1 MSRITRF
8 ILTLAVISLIGFID
22 LFAATAPSRQARY
35 ISFSNV
41 TSTSV
46 DITMVKGNGNK
57 RVIVFSTDA
66 SIDIPIDGTQY
77 ATADGTLGNAITIA
91 GGSDIVIDNLVG
103 SEWFTTISGLASG
116 QQYYVQV
123 FEYNE
128 DGSNPITA
136 FHQGTNTNNP
146 RSFTTLVTVNPPT
159 ALTVDALTL
168 TATTADLS
176 WTAADPAPDGYIF
189 SLLVDEDGEGSTA
202 DGNEYD
208 GPGDVVQPFDELDIS
223 DDTEFDLTDLVG
235 PSDYKYQLYSYIGN
249 SNSTV
254 AELEFFTPE
263 DNTPPNVASIVLS
276 GQTGTGGAIYE
287 GDAGNNVTF
296 TLTFTEKMKTW
307 LTPTFTFSN
316 TTDLT
321 YVTGSWDGDGDVFTA
336 TFLVSDND
344 QEFID
349 EDITIGNAEDLAGLL
364 ISAGNPTAT
373 DVFSIDNK
381 DGVLSAFDYETAG
394 TNDSQPHCKSGVNND
409 VIEIEITL
417 NEIGF
422 DFNNNTNTNFN
433 VFAEND
439 VQTTT
444 INFGSS
450 TVGPNGV
457 YLFTATL
464 DGSEDQDDYDLTIVF
479 TDGAGNE
486 IIQVEEDLF
495 RIDHVAPVISNE
507 TFTNTCLQEG
517 AVLSFSFDVVEEG
530 CGTFD
535 ATNISISGLPA
546 GNGVLSAP
554 TITGNAPGPYNVAY
568 TYTIGTTTPEGL
580 GNVVIDVTDDAGNAA
595 TTSTNTGVFT
605 VDKTAPT
612 LAGLTLTSES
622 CVNNGTDKI
631 TFTFT
636 GYDDGCGTF
645 DESDLTVTSTSSAT
659 PQFDSKTGAGI
670 SGDAYVFTYT
680 LDISDTDGDYSISVN
695 ATDDAGN
702 SSTPLEGTNIFRVDN
717 TLPIVSNVQVTPGCT
732 SEGTEINITFN
743 VVEEG
748 CFSYETVVI
757 GGLSALDLNPLTKD
771 QTTGTGTVGDPYV
784 LSFRY
789 TLEAGD
795 PDGDYDVVIQV
806 DDDATNSSTNNDA
819 GDIDFSIDN
828 TAPVISNLNVTSA
841 SCLNNGTDKLTFTF
855 NVVEEGCGTFTDEDL
870 TVVTGVTDATP
881 NITQTGDGTSSVPY
895 LFTYTYDVNG
905 EADGEKTITVDA
917 TDDQGNVASTLT
929 ATDAFTVDNTAP
941 TITNVALDNSC
952 VKNTDV
958 ITLTFDVTD
967 VITSHCG
974 AIDNSNITVVNNE
987 ATSGNLNEAF
997 AYQSVVTNGNV
1008 LTFTYTMTVDETNS
1022 IDDSYTVNIDVDDK
1036 AGNSATTNTDASF
1049 TVDNTK
1055 PVING
1060 VSMNTTCENGGN
1072 TVTLTFTAT
1081 EAGCG
1086 TFDQNDITITDDVT
1100 TANAWTYS
1108 TGPIANVYTYTLL
1121 LDAGDPDG
1129 LVTVSI
1135 NATDDAG
1142 NDADEN
1148 SDATFTIDNTAPTF
1162 SNVSVDETCI
1172 NGGNTVTLTFDVAEA
1187 GCGTFDQNDITITD
1201 DVATAN
1207 AWTYS
1212 SGSGAGTY
1220 TYTLAL
1226 DAGDPD
1232 GLLTVSID
1240 ATDDAGNAATTNTD
1254 ATFTIDN
1261 TAPIISALLVTPSCV
1276 TTDEVVTITF
1286 SVEEV
1291 GCGTF
1296 NADDIEL
1303 TINDDGFGPQPE
1315 AIYEPTVNLTG
1326 GTGTNG
1332 DPYTF
1337 SATFTIL
1344 SSHIDGEYVV
1354 TVTAT
1359 DDAGN
1364 SDSDF
1369 DTFDVDQTP
1378 PTLSNL
1384 VTSSVPGG
1392 SPTKVGGSAPNR
1404 ELTIAFDEVTDG
1416 CANFDNG
1423 TITYI
1428 ITGPGNTA
1436 LTVSPAAP
1444 TKTDDTWTTT
1454 VTVPS
1459 NEPSGNYQIIIIA
1472 ADDNGNAD
1480 TLDPAGVEFVIDN
1493 TPPQVSSVTTSHTA
1507 AGPFPPAPVLNRAD
1521 DDATPPE
1528 FYIDVVYNEALD
1540 AGQAIPTLEFHI
1552 PGKNPTSPVAALT
1565 LGVATRPNAN
1575 TLRYPYDLDNT
1586 TNIDMRTIGVRIN
1599 GLNDVVGNTQTVA
1612 NTKGSLFGIDFQTP
1626 QLNSVTPTPNFIVDG
1641 SSQLGLLFSFS
1652 EDMKTDVKPVVSFD
1666 AGNGPDND
1674 SLALVLTYNDGESI
1688 WNSAQLFTAKFDV
1701 DGSHPLD
1708 SDPIAV
1714 GLTVATDLAG
1724 NPFPGS
1730 NESGVFIVDTK
1741 EPTCVSLTTDPVDP
1755 VVNLGDLDFTVTV
1768 VMDQTLDNGVTPTI
1782 TFATSSAFSVSGGAY
1797 STTTNTDDTYTFTV
1811 THNGTTEEE
1820 LEEIMSITGFKDLAG
1835 NVQVIAC
1842 LDTFDVDTDKPDL
1855 VSVTVS
1861 DTDICTSDDEATFT
1875 VTLIF
1880 DEEMDGVTAPV
1891 LTFNPDHSSIF
1902 TNTSGAWS
1910 QTTLNNDT
1918 YTFTSTLDLASIID
1932 ADDIDIAV
1940 SAAKDVLGNTMDVDN
1955 TAGADAFSIDTEEPG
1970 VSNIAFNPIPS
1981 NAFGVN
1987 RSNIGANGFQVV
1999 ITYSEDM
2006 NPTPL
2011 PTITFNDPQGGTG
2024 STALAL
2030 TAGTGEWTSSNV
2042 FTQNYTVND
2051 EEVELDGVNV
2061 TITNGVDLCGNVQS
2075 SSNPEPSFAIDL
2087 IAPTCDG
2094 LYVEYSLINENE
2106 LESQQ
2111 LFANFSEPM
2120 DESIEVQF
2128 NFAVSENFTIQNDGD
2143 WNSPYEFII
2152 SAFHNGTEEGRFTE
2166 TITLDLSGTKPK
2178 DLAGNPIE
2186 SATCDYD
2193 FDVDTRKPLVSS
2205 VSFSPEKI
2213 IATTSSFFVTIVFD
2227 EDMKAA
2233 PNPTIGFNET
2243 LPGLFN
2249 YIGYTTPNTNTFVYE
2264 YGVTDVDLELMDV
2277 DIDIAIGQDVAGNV
2291 MSTHTSTETFNIDQV
2306 EPTVT
2311 SVTFSSHP
2319 GWINRTNIGN
2329 GNFTVT
2335 VVYDE
2340 AMDNTMAPT
2349 IDLDPFAQGNPL
2361 LSDAL
2366 VFASGAWSTGSNTD
2380 DTYTATYNVIDVA
2393 FADEQ
2398 LGATISSGKDACG
2411 NTQVTY
2417 NTDSEG
2423 DGVIDIDLVN
2433 PTVVFDGFTPLAES
2447 CVNGTEAIDFTAND
2461 VNFFN
2466 KVEARIG
2473 AASFATFTSGSDLSA
2488 VSGWG
2493 TATDGPITI
2502 ELKALDL
2509 AGNETII
2516 SRVFTKDATAPVI
2529 SNVQFTNT
2537 CVTTGD
2543 VVTLTFDVAENGC
2556 GTFDSDDITITGFT
2570 NSFIADGG
2578 NPTGSGTYTF
2588 TLLIDGDDTEG
2599 SKSVTINASDA
2610 SGNAATPS
2618 VNNHAFTIDKTAPNY
2633 SLNTP
2638 ASTSCTKAGTTVSMV
2653 INSDDN
2659 TFSCGSY
2666 GASNISA
2673 SVGAINASVS
2683 SLGGTAYRLDINT
2696 TGLTDGAKD
2705 VAIVMTDAA
2714 GNVRNETITNAFT
2727 IDNTAP
2733 VVSNVTV
2740 TPGCENG
2747 GDIVTLTFDVV
2758 ENGCGTFDQND
2769 ITINDNVAT
2778 NNAWTYVSGSGSGTY
2793 TYTLLLDIT
2802 DPNGAVDVS
2811 VDATDDAGN
2820 SSTGNDAGDTDFTI
2834 DNAAPVVAFTNPTS
2848 GATVNSSKVLNFTA
2862 TDGAGC
2868 GITSTEV
2875 SVDNTNW
2882 FAASSGIT
2890 DLGDITQFGGL
2901 LDGGFTLY
2909 IRSTDVA
2916 GNVGTSS
2923 IALVKDAAAPSVSS
2937 VTVSHP
2943 IINIADDGEEFT
2955 VTIVYN
2961 EGMDTSTDPDVNI
2974 TVVNTI
2980 PSSATS
2986 GIWTNS
2992 NTYVASFGNIDVST
3006 PETVSDLDISIL
3018 NSYDDTEDDGNVL
3031 AFEVEADAFDIDT
3044 EAPTCSTMTNN
3055 NPDIY
3060 ENDLSVT
3067 VTVMFT
3073 ENMST
3078 SVNPTFLVTG
3088 TTQLTPGATNWSGN
3102 TFTQTFTHTGVEETT
3117 SANFQIDTGAPL
3129 PTDLAGNPVSA
3140 VLCSTDVDIDTRK
3153 PLVSSVVFSTSLITE
3168 STTSLDVT
3176 VNFDEDMSTPPTIE
3190 FNTLLPGLLTYN
3202 SVSSTSTSFT
3212 YNYSVA
3218 DANLDLDDITV
3229 DVAIGE
3235 DVAGNVMLTHTS
3247 TESFDIDQVAPTI
3260 TDASIKSSNSIDDQ
3274 YARVGHDIILT
3285 LTPSEEL
3292 NTSSFSGNIAGYSI
3306 NSISDQFGLNGTYV
3320 LTVSTDPSVSAGLV
3334 TFSIGYE
3341 DINGNAGA
3349 TLTSVTDASSVTVDK
3364 TAPVGTI
3371 ALASGQSDPTSD
3383 SPINFSLTF
3392 SEDVYGL
3399 TDSDID
3405 VSGTAGAT
3413 TAVITGSGDTY
3424 NVAVSGMTGSGTVVI
3439 NLANGKVTD
3448 IAANGNVNTVLTDN
3462 SVQYDV
3468 SGATDVA
3475 AGAGVEPATL
3485 SSLVDTQGEAVLNF
3499 DFAVTDDGAIPATD
3513 LLATLITDITIS
3525 QGSGNDFADWT
3536 TILSGAV
3543 LTDGTNTV
3551 AASSINSSTIQFTG
3565 LAHGAG
3571 QIGEVADNATKTYTL
3586 KVWLSDTPTGV
3597 IDNMN
3602 LAFKVNRSSFTV
3614 DGARS
3619 SFAGGAGTDI
3629 ESGSTNNAIDVD
3641 ATELAFTTTPVKT
3654 VINTNTTFV
3663 IDATDANGNRDV
3675 DYGPSTVTLTP
3686 NLSTISSGGSGTLTS
3701 GTLTLSTVQFSNAF
3715 ANDYVTAADGTLT
3728 DGVSANFNIKEAAPA
3743 SITNLS
3749 IIPNSNSFKINFTNP
3764 DNKNTLIIAK
3774 KTSSTT
3780 LSYSNEAGMDDETS
3794 WVANTNYGSSATP
3807 SDASTFVI
3815 YAGSGATSVTMY
3827 NLINNFQRYTIAAY
3841 AYAGAL
3847 NSGVQNFNETETTKS
3862 GLTMPKGSNYS
3873 ESISNGLRLGID
3885 NITPQPA
3892 SLNNTV
3898 SLQVETVEDM
3908 PLTLE
3913 LYDSKG
3919 QLIMTLFDGKE
3930 FSSGET
3936 PFEFN
3941 LTNNV
3946 SSGQHFLRLTG
3957 NGHVVIAPFM
3967 IVK

>member
-35 ISFSNV
+35 ITFSNV
-41 TSTSV
+41 TSNSV
-46 DITMVKGNGNK
+46 DITLVKGNGNN

-66 SIDIPIDGTQY
+66 TIDAPTNGVDYSDANGTSLETIAVGIDGDVVY
-77 ATADGTLGNAITIA
+77 
-91 GGSDIVIDNLVG
+91 DNLTG
-103 SEWFTTISGLASG
+103 SGWTSNITGLASG
-116 QQYYVQV
+116 QTYYVQV
-123 FEYNE
+123 FEYNA
-128 DGSNPITA
+128 DGSTPVTA
-136 FHQGTNTNNP
+136 FNTGTGTNNP

-159 ALTVDALTL
+159 NLDANPV

-176 WTAADPAPDGYIF
+176 WTAASPAPDGYIF
-189 SLLVDEDGEGSTA
+189 SLLVDSQGEGF
-202 DGNEYD
+202 GNSAYD
-208 GPGDVVQPFDELDIS
+208 PTTEAVVQPFDELDIS
-223 DDTEFDLTDLVG
+223 DDVAFDLTDLQG

-254 AELEFFTPE
+254 AEYEFFTPLDNTEPQLVSITMSGGTGTNGVVYEE
-263 DNTPPNVASIVLS
+263 DN
-276 GQTGTGGAIYE
+276 
-287 GDAGNNVTF
+287 GNDLTFVVTF
-296 TLTFTEKMKTW
+296 NEKMKTW
-307 LTPTFTFSN
+307 LIPSFTFEN
-316 TTDLT
+316 PTPLDLS
-321 YVTGSWDGDGDVFTA
+321 YVTGSWDDDGTVFTA
-336 TFLVSDND
+336 TVNFAGTTP
-344 QEFID
+344 QENLLID
-349 EDITIGNAEDLAGLL
+349 VTIGNVEDLAGNSLDL
-364 ISAGNPTAT
+364 AFDTEADLFN
-373 DVFSIDNK
+373 IDNT
-381 DGVLSAFDYETAG
+381 DGVLSNFDYETAG
-394 TNDSQPHCKSGVNND
+394 TNDSQPHCKSGVESQT
-409 VIEIEITL
+409 IEIEITL
-417 NEIGF
+417 NETGF

-495 RIDHVAPVISNE
+495 RIDQVAPVISNLQVTGE
-507 TFTNTCLQEG
+507 DGTCLSANDG
-517 AVLSFSFDVVEEG
+517 DVLEFTFEVVEEG

-535 ATNISISGLPA
+535 ENDVSVSIDGPDSDTPSNSLSLVLTSGDGSNATPYLFTGTL
-546 GNGVLSAP
+546 
-554 TITGNAPGPYNVAY
+554 TIHSDDDDGIWDI
-568 TYTIGTTTPEGL
+568 TI
-580 GNVVIDVTDDAGNAA
+580 DATDDAGNAA
-595 TTSTNTGVFT
+595 TQS
-605 VDKTAPT
+605 
-612 LAGLTLTSES
+612 
-622 CVNNGTDKI
+622 
-631 TFTFT
+631 
-636 GYDDGCGTF
+636 
-645 DESDLTVTSTSSAT
+645 
-659 PQFDSKTGAGI
+659 
-670 SGDAYVFTYT
+670 
-680 LDISDTDGDYSISVN
+680 
-695 ATDDAGN
+695 
-702 SSTPLEGTNIFRVDN
+702 
-717 TLPIVSNVQVTPGCT
+717 
-732 SEGTEINITFN
+732 
-743 VVEEG
+743 
-748 CFSYETVVI
+748 
-757 GGLSALDLNPLTKD
+757 
-771 QTTGTGTVGDPYV
+771 
-784 LSFRY
+784 
-789 TLEAGD
+789 
-795 PDGDYDVVIQV
+795 
-806 DDDATNSSTNNDA
+806 TNSS
-819 GDIDFSIDN
+819 
-828 TAPVISNLNVTSA
+828 V
-841 SCLNNGTDKLTFTF
+841 
-855 NVVEEGCGTFTDEDL
+855 
-870 TVVTGVTDATP
+870 
-881 NITQTGDGTSSVPY
+881 
-895 LFTYTYDVNG
+895 
-905 EADGEKTITVDA
+905 
-917 TDDQGNVASTLT
+917 
-929 ATDAFTVDNTAP
+929 FTVDNTAP
-941 TITNVALDNSC
+941 TITNVAITPATC
-952 VKNTDV
+952 VNNTTEL
-958 ITLTFDVTD
+958 TLTFDVTD

-974 AIDNSNITVVNNE
+974 AIDNSDIIINNQE
-987 ATSGNLNEAF
+987 SGTGSLNFAF
-997 AYQSVVTNGNV
+997 AYQSVATAGNV
-1008 LTFTYTMTVDETNS
+1008 LTFTYTMTVDETNAQ
-1022 IDDSYTVNIDVDDK
+1022 DDTYTVEIDVDDK
-1036 AGNSATTNTDASF
+1036 AGNSAIQNTEESF

-1055 PVING
+1055 PVFSNFTI
-1060 VSMNTTCENGGN
+1060 TGGDGSCLAGGSTLEF
-1072 TVTLTFTAT
+1072 TVDVV

-1086 TFDQNDITITDDVT
+1086 TFNSSDINIGVTGAVLNSITADGG
-1100 TANAWTYS
+1100 NP
-1108 TGPIANVYTYTLL
+1108 TGTGTYTFTLL
-1121 LDAGDPDG
+1121 IDGTDNDGDYQ
-1129 LVTVSI
+1129 
-1135 NATDDAG
+1135 
-1142 NDADEN
+1142 
-1148 SDATFTIDNTAPTF
+1148 
-1162 SNVSVDETCI
+1162 
-1172 NGGNTVTLTFDVAEA
+1172 LTFD
-1187 GCGTFDQNDITITD
+1187 
-1201 DVATAN
+1201 
-1207 AWTYS
+1207 
-1212 SGSGAGTY
+1212 GS
-1220 TYTLAL
+1220 
-1226 DAGDPD
+1226 
-1232 GLLTVSID
+1232 
-1240 ATDDAGNAATTNTD
+1240 DDAGNAATQYAPAGVEFSIDNTAPVFSNFTVTGED
-1254 ATFTIDN
+1254 GSCLAGGSTLEFTVDVVEDGCGTFNSSDINIGVAGAVVNSITADGGNPTGSGTYTFTLLIDGTDNSGDYQLAFDGTDDAGNVATHYPPPGVDFSIDN
-1261 TAPIISALLVTPSCV
+1261 TAPIISALSVSSICV

-1286 SVEEV
+1286 SVEEE

-1303 TINDDGFGPQPE
+1303 TIDDNGE
-1315 AIYEPTVNLTG
+1315 ALAIYTPTVNLTG
-1326 GTGTNG
+1326 GTGTNA
-1332 DPYTF
+1332 DPYDF

-1344 SSHIDGEYVV
+1344 SSHIDGTYDV

-1364 SDSDF
+1364 SDSDSDAF
-1369 DTFDVDQTP
+1369 NVDQTP

-1392 SPTKVGGSAPNR
+1392 NPTKVGGTATNR

-1444 TKTDDTWTTT
+1444 TKSVDTWTTT

-1493 TPPQVSSVTTSHTA
+1493 TPPQVSNVTTSHTP

-1540 AGQAIPTLEFHI
+1540 PGQAIPILEFHI

-1565 LGVATRPNAN
+1565 LGVATRPNPH

-1755 VVNLGDLDFTVTV
+1755 VVITTDLDFDVTV
-1768 VMDQTLDNGVTPTI
+1768 VMDQTLDNTVTPTI
-1782 TFATSSAFSVSGGAY
+1782 TFANSNANYSISGGGY
-1797 STTTNTDDTYTFTV
+1797 SQTTDVDDTYSFTV
-1811 THNGTTEEE
+1811 THNGTEEE

-1861 DTDICTSDDEATFT
+1861 DTDICTSDDEATYT

-1955 TAGADAFSIDTEEPG
+1955 TAGADAFSIDTEAPG

-2024 STALAL
+2024 TTALAL
-2030 TAGTGEWTSSNV
+2030 TAGTGSWTSSNV

-2473 AASFATFTSGSDLSA
+2473 AASFATFTSSSDLNT

-2493 TATDGPITI
+2493 TASDGPITI

-2509 AGNETII
+2509 AGNETVI
-2516 SRVFTKDATAPVI
+2516 SRNFTKDATAPVI

-2543 VVTLTFDVAENGC
+2543 VVTLTFDIAENGC

-2618 VNNHAFTIDKTAPNY
+2618 VNNNAFTIDKTAPSY

-2638 ASTSCTKAGTTVSMV
+2638 PSPSCAKAGTTVSLV
-2653 INSDDN
+2653 INSNDD
-2659 TFSCGSY
+2659 TFSCGPY

-2673 SVGAINASVS
+2673 TVGAINASVTNVGIDS
-2683 SLGGTAYRLDINT
+2683 YLLEFNT

-2705 VAIVMTDAA
+2705 VAIVMTDVA

-2747 GDIVTLTFDVV
+2747 GDVVTLTFDVV
-2758 ENGCGTFDQND
+2758 ENGCGIFDQND

-2793 TYTLLLDIT
+2793 EYTLLIDIT
-2802 DPNGAVDVS
+2802 DPDGAVDVS

-2820 SSTGNDAGDTDFTI
+2820 SSTGNDNGDTDFTI
-2834 DNAAPVVAFTNPTS
+2834 DNSAPVVSFTNPTS

-2882 FAASSGIT
+2882 FAASSGVT
-2890 DLGDITQFGGL
+2890 ELGDITQFAGL
-2901 LDGGFTLY
+2901 SDGGFTLY
-2909 IRSTDVA
+2909 IRSTDVP
-2916 GNVGTSS
+2916 GNIGTSS
-2923 IALVKDAAAPSVSS
+2923 IALVKDATSPEVSS

-2955 VTIVYN
+2955 VTVVYN
-2961 EGMDTSTDPDVNI
+2961 EGMDTSIDPSVNI
-2974 TVVNTI
+2974 SVINALPDAAV
-2980 PSSATS
+2980 S
-2986 GIWTNS
+2986 GSWTNS
-2992 NTYVASFGNIDVST
+2992 TTFVASFGLIDVST
-3006 PETVSDLDISIL
+3006 PETVSDLDITIL

-3031 AFEVEADAFDIDT
+3031 ALEVEADAFDIDT
-3044 EAPTCSTMTNN
+3044 EAPTCFDITNN
-3055 NPDIY
+3055 NADIY

-3067 VTVMFT
+3067 VSVQFT
-3073 ENMST
+3073 EDMAT
-3078 SVNPTFLVTG
+3078 SPNPTFIITG
-3088 TTQLTPGATNWSGN
+3088 TTELTPGASNWSGD

-3117 SANFQIDTGAPL
+3117 SAKFEIDEFAAL

-3153 PLVSSVVFSTSLITE
+3153 PLVTSVVFSTSLITE

-3260 TDASIKSSNSIDDQ
+3260 TAASIRSSNSIDNQ

-3285 LTPSEEL
+3285 ITPSEEL
-3292 NTSSFSGNIAGYSI
+3292 NSSSFSGNIAGYSI
-3306 NSISDQFGLNGTYV
+3306 GSVSDQFSLNGTYV

-3341 DINGNAGA
+3341 DLNGNAGA
-3349 TLTSVTDASSVTVDK
+3349 TLTSVTDGSSVTVDK

-3371 ALASGQSDPTSD
+3371 DLAGGQADPTSD
-3383 SPINFSLTF
+3383 SPINFALTF

-3399 TDSDID
+3399 TDEDID

-3413 TAVITGSGDTY
+3413 TATVTTINASTY

-3475 AGAGVEPATL
+3475 AGASVEPATL

-3571 QIGEVADNATKTYTL
+3571 QIGEVADNTTKTYTL
-3586 KVWLSDTPTGV
+3586 KVWLSSSPSGI
-3597 IDNMN
+3597 IDNLN

-3614 DGARS
+3614 DGAGS
-3619 SFAGGAGTDI
+3619 SFAGGVGTDI
-3629 ESGSTNNAIDVD
+3629 ESGSTNNEVEVI
-3641 ATELAFTTTPVKT
+3641 ATELTFTTTPANT
-3654 VINTNTTFV
+3654 EINTDTEFV
-3663 IDATDANGNRDV
+3663 VDATDANGNRDV
-3675 DYGPSTVTLTP
+3675 DYGPSTVTLTA
-3686 NLSTISSGGSGTLTS
+3686 NQSTISSGGSGTLAS
-3701 GTLTLSTVQFSNAF
+3701 GTLTLSTVQFSSAF

-3728 DGVSANFNIKEAAPA
+3728 DGVSDNFNIKEEEPL
-3743 SITNLS
+3743 SVTNLA
-3749 IIPNSNSFKINFTNP
+3749 IISSLNEFDITYSKP
-3764 DNKNTLIIAK
+3764 DTSNTLLLAK
-3774 KTSSTT
+3774 KVFAPF
-3780 LSYSNEAGMDDETS
+3780 SYGDEAGMDNETN
-3794 WVANTNYGSSATP
+3794 WPAYNNAFGNAATP
-3807 SDASTFVI
+3807 NDNDIYVI
-3815 YAGSGATSVTMY
+3815 YSGRDSAITMTNLQGPYIKYSVIAYSY
-3827 NLINNFQRYTIAAY
+3827 N
-3841 AYAGAL
+3841 GDL
-3847 NSGVQNFNETETTKS
+3847 NSSIQNFNETETFAKSFTK
-3862 GLTMPKGSNYS
+3862 PKMSNNTIGGK
-3873 ESISNGLRLGID
+3873 ESIGIGIN

-3892 SLNNTV
+3892 SISNTV
-3898 SLQVETVEDM
+3898 SLQVGSFEDM

-3919 QLIMTLFDGKE
+3919 QKMMTLFEGRD
-3930 FSSGET
+3930 FSAGET

-3941 LTNNV
+3941 LANTI

>member
-1 MSRITRF
+1 
-8 ILTLAVISLIGFID
+8 
-22 LFAATAPSRQARY
+22 
-35 ISFSNV
+35 
-41 TSTSV
+41 
-46 DITMVKGNGNK
+46 MVKGNGNK

-66 SIDIPIDGTQY
+66 SIDIPIDDTQY
-77 ATADGTLGNAITIA
+77 ATADGSMTNAITMA
-91 GGSDIVIDNLVG
+91 GGSDKVIDNLVG
-103 SEWFTTISGLASG
+103 SEWFTTITGLASG

-128 DGSNPITA
+128 DGSTPITA
-136 FHQGTNTNNP
+136 FHQGTSTNNP

-159 ALTVDALTL
+159 ALQATNI

-189 SLLVDEDGEGSTA
+189 SLLVDSQGEGS
-202 DGNEYD
+202 GNSAYD
-208 GPGDVVQPFDELDIS
+208 PTTEAVVQPFDELDIS
-223 DDTEFDLTDLVG
+223 DDVAFDLTDLVG

-254 AELEFFTPE
+254 AELEFFTPA
-263 DNTPPNVASIVLS
+263 DNTQPTVSSVSL
-276 GQTGTGGAIYE
+276 TGEDHDGGALDNVVYE
-287 GDAGNNVTF
+287 ADNGSD
-296 TLTFTEKMKTW
+296 LTFTVTFDEKMRTW
-307 LTPTFTFSN
+307 ETPILQFVNPSASG
-316 TTDLT
+316 LS
-321 YVTGSWDGDGDVFTA
+321 YVTGSWNNDGTVFTA
-336 TFLVSDND
+336 TVNFNGAV
-344 QEFID
+344 QEVDDID
-349 EDITIGNAEDLAGLL
+349 VRITGTSVHDLAGNSL
-364 ISAGNPTAT
+364 NT
-373 DVFSIDNK
+373 DFFNNRDDNVFSIDNE
-381 DGVLSAFDYETAG
+381 DGALSNFEYASISSEELTQTYCRSG
-394 TNDSQPHCKSGVNND
+394 LNDDEV
-409 VIEIEITL
+409 VISITL
-417 NEIGF
+417 AEDGF
-422 DFNNNTNTNFN
+422 DFANISESNFTVVALDQTLQDGYIMAEYVGPGSGAGEYLFSITLDDQVHPEDQYDIIIEFTDQAGNFVTQTVTN
-433 VFAEND
+433 VFGVEN
-439 VQTTT
+439 T
-444 INFGSS
+444 
-450 TVGPNGV
+450 
-457 YLFTATL
+457 
-464 DGSEDQDDYDLTIVF
+464 
-479 TDGAGNE
+479 
-486 IIQVEEDLF
+486 
-495 RIDHVAPVISNE
+495 APVISNVN
-507 TFTNTCLQEG
+507 FSNTCVNGDDL
-517 AVLSFSFDVVEEG
+517 VTL
-530 CGTFD
+530 TFD
-535 ATNISISGLPA
+535 AT
-546 GNGVLSAP
+546 
-554 TITGNAPGPYNVAY
+554 
-568 TYTIGTTTPEGL
+568 
-580 GNVVIDVTDDAGNAA
+580 DV
-595 TTSTNTGVFT
+595 
-605 VDKTAPT
+605 
-612 LAGLTLTSES
+612 
-622 CVNNGTDKI
+622 
-631 TFTFT
+631 
-636 GYDDGCGTF
+636 DGCGTF
-645 DESDLTVTSTSSAT
+645 DENDILVENNTELDNNWGFV
-659 PQFDSKTGAGI
+659 SKVG
-670 SGDAYVFTYT
+670 SLFTYT
-680 LDISDTDGDYSISVN
+680 LDIENGDADGVYDVTIT

-702 SSTPLEGTNIFRVDN
+702 
-717 TLPIVSNVQVTPGCT
+717 
-732 SEGTEINITFN
+732 
-743 VVEEG
+743 
-748 CFSYETVVI
+748 ETI
-757 GGLSALDLNPLTKD
+757 DE
-771 QTTGTGTVGDPYV
+771 TTG
-784 LSFRY
+784 
-789 TLEAGD
+789 
-795 PDGDYDVVIQV
+795 
-806 DDDATNSSTNNDA
+806 
-819 GDIDFSIDN
+819 
-828 TAPVISNLNVTSA
+828 
-841 SCLNNGTDKLTFTF
+841 
-855 NVVEEGCGTFTDEDL
+855 
-870 TVVTGVTDATP
+870 
-881 NITQTGDGTSSVPY
+881 
-895 LFTYTYDVNG
+895 
-905 EADGEKTITVDA
+905 
-917 TDDQGNVASTLT
+917 
-929 ATDAFTVDNTAP
+929 AFTIDNTAP
-941 TITNVALDNSC
+941 TITNVALSSTC

-974 AIDNSNITVVNNE
+974 AIDNGDITVVNNE
-987 ATSGNLNEAF
+987 ATTGNLNAAF
-997 AYQSVVTNGNV
+997 AYQSVATNGNV
-1008 LTFTYTMTVDETNS
+1008 LTFTYTMTTEETNS
-1022 IDDSYTVNIDVDDK
+1022 IDDSYTVTIDVDDK

-1055 PVING
+1055 PVFSNFTITG
-1060 VSMNTTCENGGN
+1060 EDGSCLAGGSTLEF
-1072 TVTLTFTAT
+1072 TVDVV
-1081 EAGCG
+1081 EDGCG
-1086 TFDQNDITITDDVT
+1086 TFNSSDINIGVTGAVENSITADGG
-1100 TANAWTYS
+1100 NP
-1108 TGPIANVYTYTLL
+1108 TGTGTYTFTLL
-1121 LDAGDPDG
+1121 IDGTDNDGDYQ
-1129 LVTVSI
+1129 
-1135 NATDDAG
+1135 
-1142 NDADEN
+1142 
-1148 SDATFTIDNTAPTF
+1148 
-1162 SNVSVDETCI
+1162 
-1172 NGGNTVTLTFDVAEA
+1172 LTFD
-1187 GCGTFDQNDITITD
+1187 
-1201 DVATAN
+1201 
-1207 AWTYS
+1207 
-1212 SGSGAGTY
+1212 GS
-1220 TYTLAL
+1220 
-1226 DAGDPD
+1226 
-1232 GLLTVSID
+1232 
-1240 ATDDAGNAATTNTD
+1240 DDAGNAATQYAPTGVE
-1254 ATFTIDN
+1254 FSIDN
-1261 TAPIISALLVTPSCV
+1261 TAPVISNVAVDKTCVNGGTTVTLSFDVAESGCGVFDNSLITISDNATTANSWTFSSGTGAGTYEYTLLVDANDADNTSVNVTVNADDAAGNSATPVTNTGAFAIDNTEPTVTIVDPTAAAEVNSSKVIDFTENDGSGCGTMVTEASVNGGTNWTTITTGVSTLGDIAEFGPLGDGAVTLSLRTTDGAGNISSPVTTVALTKDATAPTVTLVTPSDQEISIADDGNVFTITIDFNEPMDDSGDNDPVVTITSNVTLANTNLGGSWSTDTRYIAAFSTVDANTPVALEDLDVTISGAKDDTEDDGNQMIEDNTTGADNFSIDTEAPTISFDGTSPAADDCVRGIETVEFTAADASAFSGLDEVRAKINFDDDYEVVTSGFALEDLQAWDSLSQGTFTLYLLALDDFGNTTEITRDLNKDDVAPLISALTVTPSCV
-1276 TTDEVVTITF
+1276 TTDDVVTITF
-1286 SVEEV
+1286 SVEEE

-1303 TINDDGFGPQPE
+1303 TIDDSGFGPE

-1337 SATFTIL
+1337 FATFTIL
-1344 SSHIDGEYVV
+1344 TSHIDGEYLV

-1364 SDSDF
+1364 SDSD
-1369 DTFDVDQTP
+1369 DETFDVDQTP

-1404 ELTIAFDEVTDG
+1404 ELTIVFNEVTDG
-1416 CANFDNG
+1416 CADFVEG
-1423 TITYI
+1423 SISYTV
-1428 ITGPGNTA
+1428 TGPSNVPFTQA
-1436 LTVSPAAP
+1436 IPAP
-1444 TKTDDTWTTT
+1444 TEAPVGTWTAT

-1459 NEPSGNYQIIIIA
+1459 SEPSGNYQIIIIA
-1472 ADDNGNAD
+1472 EDSRGNAD

-1493 TPPQVSSVTTSHTA
+1493 TPPQVSNVTTSHTP

-1575 TLRYPYDLDNT
+1575 TLRYPYDLDNG

-1674 SLALVLTYNDGESI
+1674 SLDLVLTYNEPQSI

-1820 LEEIMSITGFKDLAG
+1820 HEEIMSITGFEDLAG
-1835 NVQVIAC
+1835 NPQVIAC
-1842 LDTFDVDTDKPDL
+1842 LDTFDVDTDRPDV
-1855 VSVTVS
+1855 VSVTV
-1861 DTDICTSDDEATFT
+1861 TDDKICGDDDEGT
-1875 VTLIF
+1875 VDVVITF
-1880 DEEMDGVTAPV
+1880 DEEMNNAVAPDITFDFDIITNGI
-1891 LTFNPDHSSIF
+1891 LTFN
-1902 TNTSGAWS
+1902 SGAW
-1910 QTTLNNDT
+1910 TVGNTV
-1918 YTFTSTLDLASIID
+1918 YTGTFDID
-1932 ADDIDIAV
+1932 ASAEHTIAGV
-1940 SAAKDVLGNTMDVDN
+1940 DVIVNTAEDLLGNVMLQSTTSDLIDVD
-1955 TAGADAFSIDTEEPG
+1955 TELPTVTG
-1970 VSNIAFNPIPS
+1970 IAFNPNPTNIY
-1981 NAFGVN
+1981 GVN
-1987 RSNIGANGFQVV
+1987 RSNIGPNGFQVV
-1999 ITYSEDM
+1999 VTFDEAMDGLS
-2006 NPTPL
+2006 T
-2011 PTITFNDPQGGTG
+2011 PTITFEDLSISGTG
-2024 STALAL
+2024 TVAAAL
-2030 TAGTGEWTSSNV
+2030 TAGTGSWTSSTV
-2042 FTQNYTVND
+2042 FTKEYTVND
-2051 EEVELDGVNV
+2051 ASVELDLV
-2061 TITNGVDLCGNVQS
+2061 TADVSGATDACGNTQNLFDG
-2075 SSNPEPSFAIDL
+2075 SNEEVDFAIDL
-2087 IAPTCDG
+2087 IAPTCEG
-2094 LYVEYSLINENE
+2094 LYVEYSLINENRLLLQE
-2106 LESQQ
+2106 

-2120 DESIEVQF
+2120 DETIDVQF
-2128 NFAVSENFTIQNDGD
+2128 NFAVSGNFTVQNDGN
-2143 WNSPYEFII
+2143 WNDPDEYIV
-2152 SAFHNGTEEGRFTE
+2152 SAYHNGTEEGRFIE

-2193 FDVDTRKPLVSS
+2193 FDVDTKKPLVES

-2473 AASFATFTSGSDLSA
+2473 AASFATFTSSSDLNT

-2493 TATDGPITI
+2493 AASDGPITI

-2509 AGNETII
+2509 AGNETVI
-2516 SRVFTKDATAPVI
+2516 SRNFTKDATAPVI

-2543 VVTLTFDVAENGC
+2543 VVTLTFDIAENGC

-2578 NPTGSGTYTF
+2578 NPIGSGTYTF
-2588 TLLIDGDDTEG
+2588 TLLIDGVDTEG

-2618 VNNHAFTIDKTAPNY
+2618 VNNAAFTIDKTAPNY
-2633 SLNTP
+2633 SSFGS
-2638 ASTSCTKAGTTVSMV
+2638 ASPSCANSSDVVTLVFT
-2653 INSDDN
+2653 SDDN
-2659 TFSCGSY
+2659 TFGCGPY
-2666 GASNISA
+2666 GASNITA
-2673 SVGAINASVS
+2673 ST
-2683 SLGGTAYRLDINT
+2683 SLGAATVITLGSPFYLISVDLSGTDNTDDGTYDI
-2696 TGLTDGAKD
+2696 D
-2705 VAIVMTDAA
+2705 IVMTDAA

-2747 GDIVTLTFDVV
+2747 GDVVTLTFDVV
-2758 ENGCGTFDQND
+2758 ENGCGIFDQND

-2793 TYTLLLDIT
+2793 TYTLLIDIT
-2802 DPNGAVDVS
+2802 DPDGAVDVS

-2820 SSTGNDAGDTDFTI
+2820 SSTGNDSGDTDFTI
-2834 DNAAPVVAFTNPTS
+2834 DNSAPVVAFTNPTS

-2882 FAASSGIT
+2882 FAASSGVT
-2890 DLGDITQFGGL
+2890 ELGDITQFAGL
-2901 LDGGFTLY
+2901 SDGGFTLY
-2909 IRSTDVA
+2909 IRSTDVP
-2916 GNVGTSS
+2916 GNIGTSS
-2923 IALVKDAAAPSVSS
+2923 IALVKDATAPEVSS

-2955 VTIVYN
+2955 VTVVYN
-2961 EGMDTSTDPDVNI
+2961 EGMDTSIDPSVNI
-2974 TVVNTI
+2974 SVINALPDAAV
-2980 PSSATS
+2980 S
-2986 GIWTNS
+2986 GNWTNS
-2992 NTYVASFGNIDVST
+2992 TTFVASFGLIDVST

-3031 AFEVEADAFDIDT
+3031 GLEVEADAFDIDT
-3044 EAPTCSTMTNN
+3044 EAQTCFDITNN
-3055 NPDIY
+3055 NADIY

-3067 VTVMFT
+3067 VSVQYT
-3073 ENMST
+3073 EDMAT
-3078 SVNPTFLVTG
+3078 SPNPTFLITG
-3088 TTQLTPGATNWSGN
+3088 TTELTPGASNWSGD
-3102 TFTQTFTHTGVEETT
+3102 TFTQTFTHTGVEEET
-3117 SANFQIDTGAPL
+3117 SAKFEIDGFAAL

-3153 PLVSSVVFSTSLITE
+3153 PLVTSVVFSTSLITE

-3306 NSISDQFGLNGTYV
+3306 NSISDQFGLNGTYI
-3320 LTVSTDPSVSAGLV
+3320 LTVSTDPGVSAGLV
-3334 TFSIGYE
+3334 TFSIDYE
-3341 DINGNAGA
+3341 DVNGNAGA

-3371 ALASGQSDPTSD
+3371 DLAGGQADPTSD
-3383 SPINFSLTF
+3383 SPINFALTF

-3413 TAVITGSGDTY
+3413 TAIVTTINASTY
-3424 NVAVSGMTGSGTVVI
+3424 NVAVTGMTGSGTVVI

-3475 AGAGVEPATL
+3475 SGAGVEPATL

-3499 DFAVTDDGAIPATD
+3499 DFAVTDDGVVPAAD
-3513 LLATLITDITIS
+3513 LLATLITDISVS
-3525 QGSGNDFADWT
+3525 QGTGNDFGDWT
-3536 TILSGAV
+3536 TILAGAE

-3551 AASSINSSTIQFTG
+3551 SGTVGATTIAFTG

-3614 DGARS
+3614 DGAGS

-3641 ATELAFTTTPVKT
+3641 ATELTFTTTPANT
-3654 VINTNTTFV
+3654 EINTNTTFV
-3663 IDATDANGNRDV
+3663 IDATDENGNRDV
-3675 DYGPSTVTLTP
+3675 DYGPTTVTLTA
-3686 NLSTISSGGSGTLTS
+3686 NQSTISSGGSGTLAS
-3701 GTLTLSTVQFSNAF
+3701 GTLTLNTVQFSTAF
-3715 ANDYVTAADGTLT
+3715 ANDYVTAAGGALT
-3728 DGVSANFNIKEAAPA
+3728 DGVSDNFNIKEEEPSA
-3743 SITNLS
+3743 ITNLS
-3749 IIPNSNSFKINFTNP
+3749 VVNSSTSFALSWTNP
-3764 DNKNTLIIAK
+3764 DSKNTLILAK
-3774 KTSSTT
+3774 KTNSSFA
-3780 LSYSNEAGMDDETS
+3780 YSDEAGMDNETG
-3794 WVANTNYGSSATP
+3794 WPASSTVFGNA
-3807 SDASTFVI
+3807 ASPADNDVYVI
-3815 YAGSGATSVTMY
+3815 YTGASTSVTMT
-3827 NLINNFQRYTIAAY
+3827 NLQNNYTLYSVSAY
-3841 AYAGAL
+3841 AYAGGI
-3847 NSGVQNFNETETTKS
+3847 NSGVQNFNTNEASVVSFTY
-3862 GLTMPKGSNYS
+3862 PKEVDFSKD
-3873 ESISNGLRLGID
+3873 IKNGLSLGID

-3892 SLNNTV
+3892 SLNNVV
-3898 SLQVETVEDM
+3898 SIEVETIEDM

-3919 QLIMTLFDGKE
+3919 QKMMTLFEGRD
-3930 FSSGET
+3930 FSAGET

-3941 LTNNV
+3941 LANTI

-3957 NGHVVIAPFM
+3957 NGHVVIAPIM

>member
-1 MSRITRF
+1 
-8 ILTLAVISLIGFID
+8 
-22 LFAATAPSRQARY
+22 
-35 ISFSNV
+35 
-41 TSTSV
+41 
-46 DITMVKGNGNK
+46 MVKGNGNK

-66 SIDIPIDGTQY
+66 SIDIPIDDTQY

-103 SEWFTTISGLASG
+103 SEWFTTITGLASG

-128 DGSNPITA
+128 DGSTPITA
-136 FHQGTNTNNP
+136 FHQGTSTNNP
-146 RSFTTLVTVNPPT
+146 RNFTTLVTVNPPT
-159 ALTVDALTL
+159 ALQATNI

-176 WTAADPAPDGYIF
+176 WTAAAPAPDGYIF
-189 SLLVDEDGEGSTA
+189 SLLVDSQGEGS
-202 DGNEYD
+202 GNSAYD
-208 GPGDVVQPFDELDIS
+208 PTTEAVVQPFDELDIS
-223 DDTEFDLTDLVG
+223 DDVAFELTDLVG

-249 SNSTV
+249 SNSSV
-254 AELEFFTPE
+254 VEYEFFTPQ
-263 DNTPPNVASIVLS
+263 DNTPPQVSSITLTGEMNNGGGLDNVIFEDDN
-276 GQTGTGGAIYE
+276 GQDLTFI
-287 GDAGNNVTF
+287 VTF
-296 TLTFTEKMKTW
+296 NEAMKTW
-307 LTPTFTFSN
+307 LTPTFSFN
-316 TTDLT
+316 TPSPQGMS
-321 YVTGSWDGDGDVFTA
+321 YVTGFWNPEGTVFTA
-336 TFLVSDND
+336 TINFDGAD
-344 QEFID
+344 QESLDID
-349 EDITIGNAEDLAGLL
+349 VTIGNAEDLAGNL
-364 ISAGNPTAT
+364 ISAGTHTAS
-373 DVFSIDNK
+373 DVFSIDNISPSI
-381 DGVLSAFDYETAG
+381 DFIDYPGDACNKVGDEVEA
-394 TNDSQPHCKSGVNND
+394 D
-409 VIEIEITL
+409 ITL
-417 NEIGF
+417 TEVGYGTYDAADVVVKLI
-422 DFNNNTNTNFN
+422 NNTTSQ
-433 VFAEND
+433 EHIM
-439 VQTTT
+439 T
-444 INFGSS
+444 SS
-450 TVGPNGV
+450 
-457 YLFTATL
+457 
-464 DGSEDQDDYDLTIVF
+464 S
-479 TDGAGNE
+479 
-486 IIQVEEDLF
+486 
-495 RIDHVAPVISNE
+495 
-507 TFTNTCLQEG
+507 
-517 AVLSFSFDVVEEG
+517 
-530 CGTFD
+530 FD
-535 ATNISISGLPA
+535 ATGATASNF
-546 GNGVLSAP
+546 
-554 TITGNAPGPYNVAY
+554 
-568 TYTIGTTTPEGL
+568 TYTFQAGDDEGQYT
-580 GNVVIDVTDDAGNAA
+580 IDVTTSDDAGNGPE
-595 TTSTNTGVFT
+595 TDNNTSGPTL
-605 VDKTAPT
+605 DKTPPIISNLQIT
-612 LAGLTLTSES
+612 GED
-622 CVNNGTDKI
+622 GTCLSDSDGDI
-631 TFTFT
+631 LEYTFLVVE
-636 GYDDGCGTF
+636 DGCGTF
-645 DESDLTVTSTSSAT
+645 DTNNVTVIITGPGESAPDNPNQSLVLT
-659 PQFDSKTGAGI
+659 
-670 SGDAYVFTYT
+670 SGDGSVESPYLFTGSVEI
-680 LDISDTDGDYSISVN
+680 DFDDADGDWNIEVF

-702 SSTPLEGTNIFRVDN
+702 IASPLDTEDAEY
-717 TLPIVSNVQVTPGCT
+717 NV
-732 SEGTEINITFN
+732 
-743 VVEEG
+743 
-748 CFSYETVVI
+748 
-757 GGLSALDLNPLTKD
+757 
-771 QTTGTGTVGDPYV
+771 
-784 LSFRY
+784 
-789 TLEAGD
+789 
-795 PDGDYDVVIQV
+795 
-806 DDDATNSSTNNDA
+806 
-819 GDIDFSIDN
+819 DN
-828 TAPVISNLNVTSA
+828 TAPVFTAASVTA
-841 SCLNNGTDKLTFTF
+841 
-855 NVVEEGCGTFTDEDL
+855 V
-870 TVVTGVTDATP
+870 
-881 NITQTGDGTSSVPY
+881 
-895 LFTYTYDVNG
+895 
-905 EADGEKTITVDA
+905 
-917 TDDQGNVASTLT
+917 
-929 ATDAFTVDNTAP
+929 
-941 TITNVALDNSC
+941 
-952 VKNTDV
+952 
-958 ITLTFDVTD
+958 
-967 VITSHCG
+967 
-974 AIDNSNITVVNNE
+974 
-987 ATSGNLNEAF
+987 
-997 AYQSVVTNGNV
+997 
-1008 LTFTYTMTVDETNS
+1008 
-1022 IDDSYTVNIDVDDK
+1022 
-1036 AGNSATTNTDASF
+1036 
-1049 TVDNTK
+1049 
-1055 PVING
+1055 
-1060 VSMNTTCENGGN
+1060 CENGGDI
-1072 TVTLTFTAT
+1072 VTLTFSVT
-1081 EAGCG
+1081 EDGCG
-1086 TFDQNDITITDDVT
+1086 TFDGTNLLIEDDVT
-1100 TANAWTYS
+1100 TEQAWTYVS
-1108 TGPIANVYTYTLL
+1108 GTGVGPYTYTLAL
-1121 LDAGDPDG
+1121 VAGDPDG
-1129 LVTVSI
+1129 LVTVSINGTDAAGNPATPNTDATFTIDNTKPIIQNTAYDLTCVNGTDVVTLTFEVVEEGCGIFDENDISVDESPNLDESFGFISQTGLGTSGSPYVFTYSINIESVDPDGDVEVSI

-1142 NDADEN
+1142 NDADEVVN
-1148 SDATFTIDNTAPTF
+1148 TGAFTIDNTAPVI
-1162 SNVSVDETCI
+1162 SNVAVDKTCV
-1172 NGGNTVTLTFDVAEA
+1172 NGGTTVTLTFDVAEA
-1187 GCGTFDQNDITITD
+1187 GCGVFDNSLITISDNAT
-1201 DVATAN
+1201 TAN
-1207 AWTYS
+1207 NWTYS
-1212 SGSGAGTY
+1212 SGAPGAGTY
-1220 TYTLAL
+1220 TYTLLIAGG
-1226 DAGDPD
+1226 DADNTSVNVTVDADDAAGNSATPVTNTGAFAIDNTDPTVTIDDPIASAEVNSSKVIDFTVTETGCGTPVTEASVNGGTNWTTITSGVSTLGNIAEFGPLGDGPVTLSLRTTD
-1232 GLLTVSID
+1232 GAGNVSTPVTTVSLIKD
-1240 ATDDAGNAATTNTD
+1240 ATKPTVTQVNPNIQNIAITHNGAPFIMGIYFSEDMDQTVANEPVVTITSNNTLPTTNTGGTWIASNIYRPTFGNIDVSTPEALEDLDVTVSGAKDDTEDDGNEMLEDNTTGLDNFSIDTEAPTISFDGTSPAADDCVRGIETVDFTAAD
-1254 ATFTIDN
+1254 ASAFSGLDEVRAKINFDDDYEVVTSGFALEDLQAWDSLSQGTFTLYLLALDDFGN
-1261 TAPIISALLVTPSCV
+1261 TTEITRDLNKDDVAPAISALSVIPSCV
-1276 TTDEVVTITF
+1276 TADDVVTITF
-1286 SVEEV
+1286 SVEEE

-1296 NADDIEL
+1296 NADDVEL
-1303 TINDDGFGPQPE
+1303 TIDDEGFGPE
-1315 AIYEPTVNLTG
+1315 AIYTPTVNLTG

-1344 SSHIDGEYVV
+1344 TSHIDGEYLV

-1364 SDSDF
+1364 SDSD
-1369 DTFDVDQTP
+1369 DETFDVDQTP

-1404 ELTIAFDEVTDG
+1404 ELTIEFDEVTTG
-1416 CANFDNG
+1416 CADFVEG

-1428 ITGPGNTA
+1428 ITGPSNVA
-1436 LTVSPAAP
+1436 FSQIVPAP
-1444 TKTDDTWTTT
+1444 NDNVTPGTWVTT

-1472 ADDNGNAD
+1472 EDSRGNAD

-1493 TPPQVSSVTTSHTA
+1493 TPPQVSNVTTSHTP

-1540 AGQAIPTLEFHI
+1540 PGQAIPTLEFHI

-1674 SLALVLTYNDGESI
+1674 SLALVLTYNDGQSI

-1741 EPTCVSLTTDPVDP
+1741 EPTCVSLTTNPVDP

-1820 LEEIMSITGFKDLAG
+1820 HEEIMSITGFEDLAG
-1835 NVQVIAC
+1835 NPQVIAC
-1842 LDTFDVDTDKPDL
+1842 LDTFDVDTDRPDV
-1855 VSVTVS
+1855 VSVTV
-1861 DTDICTSDDEATFT
+1861 TDDKICGDDDEGT
-1875 VTLIF
+1875 VDVVITF
-1880 DEEMDGVTAPV
+1880 DEEMNNAVAPDITFDFDIITNGI
-1891 LTFNPDHSSIF
+1891 LTFD
-1902 TNTSGAWS
+1902 SGAW
-1910 QTTLNNDT
+1910 TVGNTV
-1918 YTFTSTLDLASIID
+1918 YTGTFNID
-1932 ADDIDIAV
+1932 ASTEHTIADIDVIVNTAE
-1940 SAAKDVLGNTMDVDN
+1940 DLLGNVMLQSTTTDLIDVD
-1955 TAGADAFSIDTEEPG
+1955 TELPTVTG
-1970 VSNIAFNPIPS
+1970 IAFNPNPS
-1981 NAFGVN
+1981 NVYGVN
-1987 RSNIGANGFQVV
+1987 RSTIGANGFAVV
-1999 ITYSEDM
+1999 VTYDEAMDGNS
-2006 NPTPL
+2006 T
-2011 PTITFNDPQGGTG
+2011 PTITFDDLGGGTG
-2024 STALAL
+2024 TVAAAL
-2030 TAGTGEWTSSNV
+2030 TAGSGSWSTVTYTNDTY
-2042 FTQNYTVND
+2042 TQNYTVND
-2051 EEVELDGVNV
+2051 AAVELESITVDV
-2061 TITNGVDLCGNVQS
+2061 TSATDLCGNSQNLFDGS
-2075 SSNPEPSFAIDL
+2075 LDEGLEFAIDL

-2094 LYVEYSLINENE
+2094 LYVEYSLINENRLLLQE
-2106 LESQQ
+2106 

-2120 DESIEVQF
+2120 DETIDVQF
-2128 NFAVSENFTIQNDGD
+2128 NFAVSGNFTVQNDGN
-2143 WNSPYEFII
+2143 WNDPDEYIV
-2152 SAFHNGTEEGRFTE
+2152 SAYHNGTEEGRFTE

-2473 AASFATFTSGSDLSA
+2473 AASFATFTSSSDLNT

-2493 TATDGPITI
+2493 AASDGPITI

-2509 AGNETII
+2509 AGNETVI
-2516 SRVFTKDATAPVI
+2516 SRNFTKDATAPVI

-2543 VVTLTFDVAENGC
+2543 VVTLTFDIAENGC

-2578 NPTGSGTYTF
+2578 NPIGSGTYTF
-2588 TLLIDGDDTEG
+2588 TLLIDGVDTEG

-2618 VNNHAFTIDKTAPNY
+2618 VNNAAFTIDKTAPNY
-2633 SLNTP
+2633 SSFGS
-2638 ASTSCTKAGTTVSMV
+2638 ASPSCANSSDVVTLVFT
-2653 INSDDN
+2653 SDDN
-2659 TFSCGSY
+2659 TFGCGPY
-2666 GASNISA
+2666 GASNITA
-2673 SVGAINASVS
+2673 ST
-2683 SLGGTAYRLDINT
+2683 SLGAATVITLGSPFYLISVDLSGTDNTDDGTYDI
-2696 TGLTDGAKD
+2696 D
-2705 VAIVMTDAA
+2705 IVMTDAA

-2747 GDIVTLTFDVV
+2747 GDVVTLTFDVV
-2758 ENGCGTFDQND
+2758 ENGCGIFDQND

-2793 TYTLLLDIT
+2793 TYTLLIDIT
-2802 DPNGAVDVS
+2802 DPDGAVDVS

-2820 SSTGNDAGDTDFTI
+2820 SSTGNDSGDTDFTI
-2834 DNAAPVVAFTNPTS
+2834 DNSAPVVAFTNPTS

-2882 FAASSGIT
+2882 FAASSGVT
-2890 DLGDITQFGGL
+2890 ELGDITQFAGL
-2901 LDGGFTLY
+2901 SDGGFTLY
-2909 IRSTDVA
+2909 IRSTDVP
-2916 GNVGTSS
+2916 GNIGTSS
-2923 IALVKDAAAPSVSS
+2923 IALVKDATAPEVSS

-2955 VTIVYN
+2955 VTVVYN
-2961 EGMDTSTDPDVNI
+2961 EGMDTSIDPSVNI
-2974 TVVNTI
+2974 SVINALPDAAV
-2980 PSSATS
+2980 S
-2986 GIWTNS
+2986 GNWTNS
-2992 NTYVASFGNIDVST
+2992 TTFVASFGLIDVST

-3031 AFEVEADAFDIDT
+3031 GLEVEADAFDIDT
-3044 EAPTCSTMTNN
+3044 EAPTCFDITNN
-3055 NPDIY
+3055 NADIY

-3067 VTVMFT
+3067 VSVQFT
-3073 ENMST
+3073 EDMAT
-3078 SVNPTFLVTG
+3078 SPNPTFLITG
-3088 TTQLTPGATNWSGN
+3088 TTELTPGASNWSGD
-3102 TFTQTFTHTGVEETT
+3102 TFTQTFTHTGVEEET
-3117 SANFQIDTGAPL
+3117 SAKFEIDGFAAL

-3153 PLVSSVVFSTSLITE
+3153 PLVTSVVFSTSLITE

-3306 NSISDQFGLNGTYV
+3306 NSISDQFGLNGTYI
-3320 LTVSTDPSVSAGLV
+3320 LTVSTDPGVSAGLV
-3334 TFSIGYE
+3334 TFSIDYE
-3341 DINGNAGA
+3341 DVNGNAGA

-3371 ALASGQSDPTSD
+3371 DLAGGQADPTSD
-3383 SPINFSLTF
+3383 SPINFALTF

-3413 TAVITGSGDTY
+3413 TAIVTTINASTY
-3424 NVAVSGMTGSGTVVI
+3424 NVAVTGMTGSGTVVI

-3475 AGAGVEPATL
+3475 SGAGVEPATL

-3499 DFAVTDDGAIPATD
+3499 DFAVTDDGVVPAAD
-3513 LLATLITDITIS
+3513 LLATLITDISVS
-3525 QGSGNDFADWT
+3525 QGTGNDFGDWT
-3536 TILSGAV
+3536 TILAGAE

-3551 AASSINSSTIQFTG
+3551 SGTVGATTIAFTG

-3614 DGARS
+3614 DGAGS

-3641 ATELAFTTTPVKT
+3641 ATELTFTTTPANT
-3654 VINTNTTFV
+3654 EINTNTTFV
-3663 IDATDANGNRDV
+3663 IDATDENGNRDV
-3675 DYGPSTVTLTP
+3675 DYGPTTVTLTA
-3686 NLSTISSGGSGTLTS
+3686 NQSTISSGGSGTLAS
-3701 GTLTLSTVQFSNAF
+3701 GTLTLNTVQFSTAF
-3715 ANDYVTAADGTLT
+3715 ANDYVTAAGGALT
-3728 DGVSANFNIKEAAPA
+3728 DGVSDNFNIKEEEPSA
-3743 SITNLS
+3743 ITNLS
-3749 IIPNSNSFKINFTNP
+3749 VVNSSTSFALSWTNP
-3764 DNKNTLIIAK
+3764 DSKNTLILAK
-3774 KTSSTT
+3774 KTNSSFA
-3780 LSYSNEAGMDDETS
+3780 YSDEAGMDNETG
-3794 WVANTNYGSSATP
+3794 WPASSTVFGNA
-3807 SDASTFVI
+3807 ASPADNDVYVI
-3815 YAGSGATSVTMY
+3815 YTGASTSVTMT
-3827 NLINNFQRYTIAAY
+3827 NLQNNYTLYSVSAY
-3841 AYAGAL
+3841 AYAGGI
-3847 NSGVQNFNETETTKS
+3847 NSGVQNFNTNEASVVSFTY
-3862 GLTMPKGSNYS
+3862 PKEVDFSKD
-3873 ESISNGLRLGID
+3873 IKNGLSLGID

-3892 SLNNTV
+3892 SLNNVV
-3898 SLQVETVEDM
+3898 SIEVETIEDM

-3919 QLIMTLFDGKE
+3919 QKMMTLFEGRD
-3930 FSSGET
+3930 FSAGET

-3941 LTNNV
+3941 LANTI

-3957 NGHVVIAPFM
+3957 NGHVVIAPIM